1 MCFIGERY
9 VLVGFVSVPRY
20 HVSTIARRYGA
31 FSRCVRVHAERDY
44 KDVQEEAALVDSSI
58 SASSSTSSSSASNSY
73 SNGEDGFGTCSSSAV
88 AARGK

>member
-20 HVSTIARRYGA
+20 HLSTIARRFGM

-44 KDVQEEAALVDSSI
+44 KEVQEEAALVDSSI
-58 SASSSTSSSSASNSY
+58 SASSVSES
-73 SNGEDGFGTCSSSAV
+73 
-88 AARGK
+88 

>member
-20 HVSTIARRYGA
+20 HVSTIARRYGM

-44 KDVQEEAALVDSSI
+44 KEVQEEAALVGS
-58 SASSSTSSSSASNSY
+58 SSSTSSSSASNSC
-73 SNGEDGFGTCSSSAV
+73 SSGEDAFGTCSSSAA

>member
-20 HVSTIARRYGA
+20 HLSTIARRYGA

-44 KDVQEEAALVDSSI
+44 KEVLGEDEGVQDTCRSSDGSSGVQEHACAA
-58 SASSSTSSSSASNSY
+58 ASTTTPTMPYHS
-73 SNGEDGFGTCSSSAV
+73 GEYIL
-88 AARGK
+88 